1 MLRRGQVHGIA
12 GRLARLEN
20 RVSARR
26 SIPLAVRRPGGILE
40 TADGRIF
47 PSLAAIMAETGQDK
61 APLVIEPDM
70 PEEARK

>member
-26 SIPLAVRRPGGILE
+26 SIPLAVRRAGGILE
-40 TADGRIF
+40 AADGRVF
-47 PSLAAIMAETGQDK
+47 PDVSAIMDTT
-61 APLVIEPDM
+61 APLVIGPEM
-70 PEEARK
+70 PGGGQI